1 MEVHIFSVSCLLVTG
16 SFIRKLPVIRS
27 ARSKIPGY
35 TVVGKTSIRNRF
47 RLRSSAEDEGTLDPF
62 SLWTS
67 LLSQGWPALQ
77 CLSFCCSFLFGEARL
92 RERSCQGKETWG
104 GKEPSLSI
112 EFGCR
117 ESILQVLHQL
127 TPQMWQHLWTM

>member
-1 MEVHIFSVSCLLVTG
+1 MEVHIFSVSCLLVMG

-77 CLSFCCSFLFGEARL
+77 CLSFCCSFLFGE
-92 RERSCQGKETWG
+92 GKYLAGPAPAKQRTKASG
-104 GKEPSLSI
+104 STLAISLPPSA
-112 EFGCR
+112 FGCLR
-117 ESILQVLHQL
+117 GK
-127 TPQMWQHLWTM
+127 